1 MSSNESA
8 TSVAAD
14 STEFSCAVCPHDQEA
29 HGRIGLR
36 YCSATL
42 ASGLERACACARPA
56 DHQDTYYRR

>member
-8 TSVAAD
+8 TSAGPD
-14 STEFSCAVCPHDQEA
+14 SAEFSCAVCPHDRET

-36 YCSATL
+36 FCSATQ

-56 DHQDTYYRR
+56 DHRDTYYR